1 MSCHTIFCGKSAE
14 SKQIVRSDHTS
25 SVSVLKVYRPWLGQ
39 TIWEDNVWGI
49 WGIFGQFI
57 STHFVT
63 ERIRDCVSVV
73 HAYYNESG
81 IKRKK
86 EDSMTQF
93 GEY

>member
-1 MSCHTIFCGKSAE
+1 MFGAFGVFLANLSAPILLLRVSCPCFSLIIHYFYKKLCLYI
-14 SKQIVRSDHTS
+14 QIQNI
-25 SVSVLKVYRPWLGQ
+25 YLGF
-39 TIWEDNVWGI
+39 E
-49 WGIFGQFI
+49 
-57 STHFVT
+57 FVQQ
-63 ERIRDCVSVV
+63 RIRDCVSVV